1 MVSGVFFSYQL
12 SAISGQLSAVRVSV
26 LGQCPRSVSSV
37 RVRVS
42 VLGQSQ
48 SQSLTNDLLT
58 ILSS

>member
-1 MVSGVFFSYQL
+1 MVSGVFFTISGQL
-12 SAISGQLSAVRVSV
+12 SAISGQ
-26 LGQCPRSVSSV
+26 RSESLSSV

-48 SQSLTNDLLT
+48 SLTNDLLT